1 MNYPECLELWEDKGE
16 YTMPL
21 TSLLVLMLLVLGF
34 IVIYGLDIRRNK

>member
-1 MNYPECLELWEDKGE
+1 MSYPEYLEVWEYKGE

-21 TSLLVLMLLVLGF
+21 TSLLALMLLVLGL